1 MYQTSL
7 IRQYDVPDT
16 LVTSLPAALVTVA
29 LGLFLLSFLP
39 RVTASL
45 ATRRLF
51 LLGVVD
57 LDFPNLSLGKC

>member
-1 MYQTSL
+1 MTSL
-7 IRQYDVPDT
+7 SAI
-16 LVTSLPAALVTVA
+16 LVTVD

-45 ATRRLF
+45 VTRRLF

-57 LDFPNLSLGKC
+57 LGFPSLSLGIFFEKIF